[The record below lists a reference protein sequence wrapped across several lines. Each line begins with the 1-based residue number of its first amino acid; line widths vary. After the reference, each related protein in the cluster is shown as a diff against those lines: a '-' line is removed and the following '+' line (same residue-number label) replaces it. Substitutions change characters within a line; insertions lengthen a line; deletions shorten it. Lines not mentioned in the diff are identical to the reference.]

1 MGAIGCDRRSRY
13 LHGVLQAANDRLAP
27 GQLRLVRYAGVSV
40 ITLVVTQAVLLLGY
54 GPLDL
59 PGAPANMLAVSV
71 GAIPSYLLNRAWVWE
86 RSGPHHLWREIV
98 PFWVY
103 AVLGLVVSTI
113 VVAWADARWG
123 TGLAASAANFG
134 TYFVLWIAKF
144 VFLDKLIFG
153 PRTDDV
159 PA

>member
-1 MGAIGCDRRSRY
+1 M
-13 LHGVLQAANDRLAP
+13 LQAANERLAP
-27 GQLRLVRYAGVSV
+27 GQLRLVRYAGVSAV
-40 ITLVVTQAVLLLGY
+40 TLFVTQTVLLLAY
-54 GPLDL
+54 GPLDI
-59 PGAPANMLAVSV
+59 PGAPANMLAVCV

-86 RSGPHHLWREIV
+86 RTGPHHLWREII
-98 PFWVY
+98 PFWTY

-123 TGLAASAANFG
+123 TGLAASAANIG
-134 TYFVLWIAKF
+134 TYFFLWIAKF

-153 PRTDDV
+153 GPTNDV